1 MSAAVTSESS
11 ARRRRGR
18 GLRFLRFRS
27 AQVGLAILGLVVL
40 IAFIGP
46 FLAPDS
52 PSAIVGAPFQ
62 RPSTGA
68 LLGTDFLGRDV
79 LSRVLSGGRTLIL
92 LALAAT
98 AIAYVAGI
106 TIGLIAGYKRS
117 IVDPILMRAM
127 DVLLAF
133 PPILFLLVLTA
144 GAGHSRV
151 VLVLGVAAIHVGAI
165 ARIVRAATLDVSVR
179 NYVEAAVARGQ
190 RTLSILWREI
200 LPNIVGPLLA
210 DAGVRFTGSVLLL
223 ASINFLGLGL
233 QPPVADWALMISENR
248 SGITLEPWVIAV
260 PAILIALVTVA
271 INLVADAVARSFGTS
286 VQWERV
292 TR

>member
-1 MSAAVTSESS
+1 MSATATSAGS
-11 ARRRRGR
+11 AKRRHERIP
-18 GLRFLRFRS
+18 RFLRLRS
-27 AQVGLAILGLVVL
+27 GQVGVAILGLILLV
-40 IAFIGP
+40 AFIGP

-62 RPSTGA
+62 RPSA
-68 LLGTDFLGRDV
+68 SDLLGTDFLGRDA

-98 AIAYVAGI
+98 AIAYLVGI
-106 TIGLIAGYKRS
+106 TIGLVAGYTRS
-117 IVDPILMRAM
+117 IIDPLLMRAM

-144 GAGHSRV
+144 GAGHSRLA
-151 VLVLGVAAIHVGAI
+151 LVLGVAAIHVGGVS
-165 ARIVRAATLDVSVR
+165 RIVRAATLDVSVR

-200 LPNIVGPLLA
+200 LPNILAPLLA

-248 SGITLEPWVIAV
+248 SGITLQPWVIAV

-271 INLVADAVARSFGTS
+271 INLVADVVARSFGTS
-286 VQWERV
+286 VHWERV
-292 TR
+292 SR